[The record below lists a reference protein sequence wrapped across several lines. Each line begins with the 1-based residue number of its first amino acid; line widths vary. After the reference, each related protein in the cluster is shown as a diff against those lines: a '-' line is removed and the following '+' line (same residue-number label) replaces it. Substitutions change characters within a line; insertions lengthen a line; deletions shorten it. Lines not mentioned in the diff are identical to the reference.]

1 MVDSFVNLNIPSK
14 RNLPFFI
21 EENVINVMIVY
32 FVTAGNFSL
41 HVFSVTSWVRITL

>member
-14 RNLPFFI
+14 RNLLSFI
-21 EENVINVMIVY
+21 EENVINGMIFY

-41 HVFSVTSWVRITL
+41 QVFSVTSWV